1 MIQWLVDQCQQH
13 PLTEKWLL
21 AEQLRIAQQWKD
33 RVNLRGCSTI
43 NLHSQT
49 LPTIT
54 LSLVSRQLADS
65 RLSFAGEST
74 VRMLVRNVFCRLLDA
89 GELGYFN
96 SVESVGGLC
105 DLVARSIRDLR
116 LADVQPESIVA
127 DAFDSPAKAADVHK
141 LYAAYRDLLANQQV
155 VDYAACIELAR
166 DGLRSGSIELPAGL
180 VILMPETSRWSHA
193 ERSLLRT
200 LAAQS
205 TLLHPEHLDV
215 FSIASEQL
223 SDRLTGDQVV
233 CEYFSGFG
241 ETNEIRG
248 VFQKILRPT
257 SNNPSRLDDTE
268 ILHTDYQQ
276 YVPLVLEQ
284 LTTWLAVQD
293 GVDNIGSDLDKLP
306 VTFAEGI
313 ACIYSRPGRA
323 LRGWLRWARH
333 EFVQARAVQLIREGL
348 LVRPPQAEKIGYS
361 RLANA
366 LRQVPIGFQ
375 AERYLPKISES
386 IQSAQQAREEYQQRG
401 DLEAGEVPADAPTR
415 CDFGSSALLAISM
428 MVEPLV
434 KLAPGKTDDCKTV
447 LRKASNFLR
456 GCARAAN
463 KLDRYAREK
472 LLADIDGMLTILD
485 WGWYAELD
493 VVQWL
498 EDLPVESR
506 IMASGPRP
514 GRVHV
519 ASLQTGGHSGRKQIF
534 VVGLD
539 DAKYPQ
545 RIPID
550 PVVLDAERERLSTN
564 LQTSKQ
570 AADDAQRALD
580 RALCR
585 VLSNSDA
592 RVCLSFSNTDL
603 VEDRA
608 MFPSAAMLEM
618 FRITEGKENAQV
630 DDLLTH
636 IGPPVAFV
644 SRAAEDQL
652 SAADGQLAKLL
663 AGCNEAGRQPWLE
676 QQFTHAKFQ
685 RIASESHRQPQL
697 TEYDGLVPVAGSELD
712 PSNAQ
717 RVSPSRLETYGVC
730 PRRFFFARGLGVYP
744 PEEWIVDRERWLN
757 PLQLG
762 NLLHQLFEQFL
773 GTLTRQ
779 ELTPDIERDL
789 PSLLELLHVQ
799 IEEWKSDIPIPNED
813 AYRRTCDWLQRTCE
827 IFLAKE
833 QEYCR
838 EYDARPWVLEAAIGL
853 DDEPST
859 ELDCRQP
866 IPLTLSN
873 GRIIRL
879 GGRLDRVDK
888 LMSSGSER
896 YAIWDYKS
904 GSSYGFDQAKPFNQG
919 RKLQPYL
926 YVGMLRHRLAAL
938 GGGTDAVDSFGYFF
952 PSPQTDGLRL
962 RWTRAELRSGDD
974 ILKQMCDLIAGGIF
988 VPTTDTA
995 DCTYCDYLSV
1005 CGDAQLVTQQSL
1017 WKSSQSRNEMLQPWR
1032 RLRDIDPC
1040 GEAS

>member
-1 MIQWLVDQCQQH
+1 
-13 PLTEKWLL
+13 
-21 AEQLRIAQQWKD
+21 
-33 RVNLRGCSTI
+33 
-43 NLHSQT
+43 
-49 LPTIT
+49 
-54 LSLVSRQLADS
+54 
-65 RLSFAGEST
+65 
-74 VRMLVRNVFCRLLDA
+74 
-89 GELGYFN
+89 
-96 SVESVGGLC
+96 
-105 DLVARSIRDLR
+105 
-116 LADVQPESIVA
+116 
-127 DAFDSPAKAADVHK
+127 
-141 LYAAYRDLLANQQV
+141 
-155 VDYAACIELAR
+155 
-166 DGLRSGSIELPAGL
+166 
-180 VILMPETSRWSHA
+180 
-193 ERSLLRT
+193 
-200 LAAQS
+200 
-205 TLLHPEHLDV
+205 LLHPEHPDA

-223 SDRLTGDQVV
+223 SDRLTGDQAA
-233 CEYFSGFG
+233 CEYFCGFG

-248 VFQKILRPT
+248 VFQRILTPT

-284 LTTWLAVQD
+284 LTTWLAAPD
-293 GVDNIGSDLDKLP
+293 GVDNIGSDFDKLP

-348 LVRPPQAEKIGYS
+348 LVRPPEAEKIGYS

-366 LRQVPIGFQ
+366 LRQVPVGFQ
-375 AERYLPKISES
+375 AARYLPKISEAV
-386 IQSAQQAREEYQQRG
+386 QSAQQAWQEYQQRG
-401 DLEAGEVPADAPTR
+401 DLDAAEVPADAPTR
-415 CDFGSSALLAISM
+415 GDFGSSALLAVSM
-428 MVEPLV
+428 MVAPLIE
-434 KLAPGKTDDCKTV
+434 LAPEKTDDSKTV
-447 LRKASNFLR
+447 LRKASDFLR
-456 GCARAAN
+456 RCARAEN

-472 LLADIDGMLTILD
+472 MLADIDAMLTILD
-485 WGWYAELD
+485 LGPYAELD

-519 ASLQTGGHSGRKQIF
+519 ASLQSGGHSGRQQIF

-539 DAKYPQ
+539 DARYPQ

-570 AADDAQRALD
+570 AADDAQQALD
-580 RALCR
+580 RALYR
-585 VLSNSDA
+585 VLNDSAA
-592 RVCLSFSNTDL
+592 RLCLSFSNTNM

-618 FRITEGKENAQV
+618 YRISERQEDAHV

-652 SAADGQLAKLL
+652 SPADGQLAKLL
-663 AGCNEAGRQPWLE
+663 AGCSEAERQPWLE
-676 QQFTHAKFQ
+676 QQFAQAKFQ
-685 RIASESHRQPQL
+685 RIANESQQQPQL
-697 TEYDGLVPVAGSELD
+697 TEYDGWVPVAGSELD
-712 PSNAQ
+712 PSNAE

-730 PRRFFFARGLGVYP
+730 PRRFYFARGLGIYP
-744 PEEWIVDRERWLN
+744 PDEWIVDRERWLN

-762 NLLHQLFEQFL
+762 NLVHQLFEQFL

-779 ELTPDIERDL
+779 ELTPNIERDL
-789 PSLLELLHVQ
+789 PSLLDLLHVK
-799 IEEWKSDIPIPNED
+799 IEELKSDIPIPNED
-813 AYRRTCDWLQRTCE
+813 AYRRTCDWLQQTCE

-859 ELDCRQP
+859 ELDCREP

-873 GRIIRL
+873 GRMIRL

-888 LMSSGSER
+888 LMISGSER

-938 GGGTDAVDSFGYFF
+938 GRGTDAVESFGYFF
-952 PSPQTDGLRL
+952 PSPRTDGLRL

-974 ILKQMCDLIAGGIF
+974 ILKQMCDLMAAGIF
-988 VPTTDTA
+988 LPTTDAA
-995 DCTYCDYLSV
+995 DCSYCDYLSV
-1005 CGDAQLVTQQSL
+1005 CGDAQRVAQQSL
-1017 WKSSQSRNEMLQPWR
+1017 WKSSQSCNEMLEPWR
-1032 RLRDIDPC
+1032 RLREIDPT
-1040 GEAS
+1040 GEVS